1 MGAEESGLAFLPEAV
16 ALSPDVQHV
25 AVVQQPVQHR
35 RGDDGVAEKL
45 SPLPEAFIRRQ
56 DDAAPLVPSGD
67 QGEERSGGVP
77 VIGPDAE
84 LVHDEDLGSQVDP
97 QSAVQV
103 VLGPGLPE
111 VFHQVVGADEV
122 GPVPVLD
129 GFLGQCHRQVSL
141 AYSRRS

>member
-1 MGAEESGLAFLPEAV
+1 MSPRSSPHSPKPLFDVRMMLPRSYLAETRVKNAV
-16 ALSPDVQHV
+16 AAS
-25 AVVQQPVQHR
+25 
-35 RGDDGVAEKL
+35 
-45 SPLPEAFIRRQ
+45 
-56 DDAAPLVPSGD
+56 
-67 QGEERSGGVP
+67 P

-84 LVHDEDLGSQVDP
+84 LVHDEDLGSQVAP

-129 GFLGQCHRQVSL
+129 GFLGQCHRQVSF
-141 AYSRRS
+141 AYSSRS